1 VRTGCLGRE
10 RGRQRVRVDLEQREV
25 LPDEAHPTVGTLDQ
39 RTQDGGRGPAAR
51 ALEVAVLDD
60 RDRRVEP
67 SEHVPRVVGQVR
79 DHDPDADGQVTAL
92 EYSAHPDAGSVL
104 RRICTEL
111 ASDPE
116 VLGLA
121 VTHRTGSLV
130 VGDLAI
136 VACVATAHRALEFD
150 VCREL
155 VERVKTEVPIWK
167 RQQLADGAH
176 TWVGL

>member
-1 VRTGCLGRE
+1 VTKTLARI
-10 RGRQRVRVDLEQREV
+10 VDTDLDV
-25 LPDEAHPTVGTLDQ
+25 PAHL
-39 RTQDGGRGPAAR
+39 AAVADPR
-51 ALEVAVLDD
+51 AGAVATF
-60 RDRRVEP
+60 
-67 SEHVPRVVGQVR
+67 VGQVR

-92 EYSAHPDAGSVL
+92 EYSAHPDAESVL

-111 ASDPE
+111 ASDPA

-121 VTHRTGSLV
+121 VSHRTGSLV

-136 VACVATAHRALEFD
+136 VACVATAHRALAFD

-167 RQQLADGAH
+167 RQQLADGTH

>member
-1 VRTGCLGRE
+1 MTKILARI
-10 RGRQRVRVDLEQREV
+10 
-25 LPDEAHPTVGTLDQ
+25 VGTDLDVSAHL
-39 RTQDGGRGPAAR
+39 AAVADPR
-51 ALEVAVLDD
+51 AGAVATF
-60 RDRRVEP
+60 
-67 SEHVPRVVGQVR
+67 VGQVR
-79 DHDPDADGQVTAL
+79 DHDPDADGQVTSL
-92 EYSAHPDAGSVL
+92 EYSAHPDAESVL

-111 ASDPE
+111 AADPE

-121 VTHRTGSLV
+121 VAHRTGPLV

-136 VACVATAHRALEFD
+136 VACVATAHRALAFD

-167 RQQLADGAH
+167 RQKLADGTH

>member
-1 VRTGCLGRE
+1 VTKILARIAAT
-10 RGRQRVRVDLEQREV
+10 DLDV
-25 LPDEAHPTVGTLDQ
+25 LAHL
-39 RTQDGGRGPAAR
+39 AAVADPR
-51 ALEVAVLDD
+51 AGAVATF
-60 RDRRVEP
+60 
-67 SEHVPRVVGQVR
+67 VGQVR

-92 EYSAHPDAGSVL
+92 EYSAHPDAETVL
-104 RRICTEL
+104 RRICTEM
-111 ASDPE
+111 AADPE

-121 VTHRTGSLV
+121 VTHRTGPLV

-136 VACVATAHRALEFD
+136 VACVATAHRALAFD

-167 RQQLADGAH
+167 RQRLADGTH

>member
-1 VRTGCLGRE
+1 VTTILARI
-10 RGRQRVRVDLEQREV
+10 
-25 LPDEAHPTVGTLDQ
+25 VGTDLDVSAHL
-39 RTQDGGRGPAAR
+39 AAVADPR
-51 ALEVAVLDD
+51 AGAVATF
-60 RDRRVEP
+60 
-67 SEHVPRVVGQVR
+67 VGQVR

-92 EYSAHPDAGSVL
+92 EYSAHPDAQAVL
-104 RRICTEL
+104 HRICTEL
-111 ASDPE
+111 AADPE

-121 VTHRTGSLV
+121 VSHRTGALV

-136 VACVATAHRALEFD
+136 VTCVATAHRALAFD

-167 RQQLADGAH
+167 RQKLADGTH

>member
-1 VRTGCLGRE
+1 MTQILASIVDTDLDVLGH
-10 RGRQRVRVDLEQREV
+10 L
-25 LPDEAHPTVGTLDQ
+25 
-39 RTQDGGRGPAAR
+39 AAVADPR
-51 ALEVAVLDD
+51 AGAVATF
-60 RDRRVEP
+60 
-67 SEHVPRVVGQVR
+67 VGQVR

-92 EYSAHPDAGSVL
+92 EYSAHPDAESVL
-104 RRICTEL
+104 RRICAEL

-136 VACVATAHRALEFD
+136 VACVATAHRALAFD

-167 RQQLADGAH
+167 RQQLADGTC

>member
-1 VRTGCLGRE
+1 VTKVLARIAAT
-10 RGRQRVRVDLEQREV
+10 DLDV
-25 LPDEAHPTVGTLDQ
+25 LAHL
-39 RTQDGGRGPAAR
+39 AAVADPR
-51 ALEVAVLDD
+51 AGAVATF
-60 RDRRVEP
+60 
-67 SEHVPRVVGQVR
+67 VGQVR

-92 EYSAHPDAGSVL
+92 EYSAHPDAETVL
-104 RRICTEL
+104 RRICTEM
-111 ASDPE
+111 AADPE

-121 VTHRTGSLV
+121 VTHRTGPLV

-136 VACVATAHRALEFD
+136 VACVATAHRALAFD

-167 RQQLADGAH
+167 RQRLADGTH

>member
-1 VRTGCLGRE
+1 VTKTLARI
-10 RGRQRVRVDLEQREV
+10 VDTDLDV
-25 LPDEAHPTVGTLDQ
+25 PAHL
-39 RTQDGGRGPAAR
+39 AAVADPR
-51 ALEVAVLDD
+51 AGAVAAF
-60 RDRRVEP
+60 
-67 SEHVPRVVGQVR
+67 VGQVR

-92 EYSAHPDAGSVL
+92 EYSAHPDAESVL

-121 VTHRTGSLV
+121 VSHRTGSLV

-136 VACVATAHRALEFD
+136 VACVATAHRALAFD

-167 RQQLADGAH
+167 RQQLADGTH

>member
-1 VRTGCLGRE
+1 VTKILARIVAT
-10 RGRQRVRVDLEQREV
+10 DLDV
-25 LPDEAHPTVGTLDQ
+25 LAHL
-39 RTQDGGRGPAAR
+39 AAVADPR
-51 ALEVAVLDD
+51 AGAVATF
-60 RDRRVEP
+60 
-67 SEHVPRVVGQVR
+67 VGQVR

-92 EYSAHPDAGSVL
+92 EYSAHPDAETVL
-104 RRICTEL
+104 RRICTEM
-111 ASDPE
+111 AADPE

-121 VTHRTGSLV
+121 VTHRTGPLV

-136 VACVATAHRALEFD
+136 VACVATAHRALAFD

-167 RQQLADGAH
+167 RQRLADGTH

>member
-1 VRTGCLGRE
+1 MTQILASI
-10 RGRQRVRVDLEQREV
+10 VDADLDV
-25 LPDEAHPTVGTLDQ
+25 LAHL
-39 RTQDGGRGPAAR
+39 AAVADPR
-51 ALEVAVLDD
+51 AGAVATF
-60 RDRRVEP
+60 
-67 SEHVPRVVGQVR
+67 VGQVR
-79 DHDPDADGQVTAL
+79 DHDPDADGSVTGL
-92 EYSAHPDAGSVL
+92 EYSAHPDAESVL

-111 ASDPE
+111 AVDPE

-130 VGDLAI
+130 VGDVAI
-136 VACVATAHRALEFD
+136 VACVATAHRALAFD

>member
-1 VRTGCLGRE
+1 MTTILARI
-10 RGRQRVRVDLEQREV
+10 
-25 LPDEAHPTVGTLDQ
+25 VGTDLDVSAHL
-39 RTQDGGRGPAAR
+39 AAVADPR
-51 ALEVAVLDD
+51 AGAVATF
-60 RDRRVEP
+60 
-67 SEHVPRVVGQVR
+67 VGQVR

-92 EYSAHPDAGSVL
+92 EYSAHPDAESVL
-104 RRICTEL
+104 HRICTEL

-121 VTHRTGSLV
+121 VSHRTGSLV

-136 VACVATAHRALEFD
+136 VACVATAHRALAFD

-167 RQQLADGAH
+167 RQQLADGTH

>member
-1 VRTGCLGRE
+1 VTKTLARI
-10 RGRQRVRVDLEQREV
+10 VDTDLDV
-25 LPDEAHPTVGTLDQ
+25 PAHL
-39 RTQDGGRGPAAR
+39 AAVADPR
-51 ALEVAVLDD
+51 AGAVAAF
-60 RDRRVEP
+60 
-67 SEHVPRVVGQVR
+67 VGQVR
-79 DHDPDADGQVTAL
+79 DHDPEADGQVTAL
-92 EYSAHPDAGSVL
+92 EYSAHPDAESVL

-121 VTHRTGSLV
+121 VSHRTGSLV

-136 VACVATAHRALEFD
+136 VACVATAHRALAFD

-167 RQQLADGAH
+167 RQQLADGTH

>member
-1 VRTGCLGRE
+1 MTQILASIVDTDLDVLGH
-10 RGRQRVRVDLEQREV
+10 L
-25 LPDEAHPTVGTLDQ
+25 
-39 RTQDGGRGPAAR
+39 AAVADPR
-51 ALEVAVLDD
+51 AGAVATF
-60 RDRRVEP
+60 
-67 SEHVPRVVGQVR
+67 VGQVR

-92 EYSAHPDAGSVL
+92 EYSAHPDAESVL
-104 RRICTEL
+104 RRICAEL

-136 VACVATAHRALEFD
+136 VACVATAHRALAFD

-155 VERVKTEVPIWK
+155 VERVKAEVPIWK
-167 RQQLADGAH
+167 RQQLADGTC

>member
-1 VRTGCLGRE
+1 MTKTLARI
-10 RGRQRVRVDLEQREV
+10 VDTDLDV
-25 LPDEAHPTVGTLDQ
+25 PAHL
-39 RTQDGGRGPAAR
+39 AAVADPR
-51 ALEVAVLDD
+51 AGAVATF
-60 RDRRVEP
+60 
-67 SEHVPRVVGQVR
+67 VGQVR

-92 EYSAHPDAGSVL
+92 EYSAHPDAESVL

-111 ASDPE
+111 AADPE

-121 VTHRTGSLV
+121 VSHRTGALV

-136 VACVATAHRALEFD
+136 VVCVATAHRALAFD

-167 RQQLADGAH
+167 RQQLADGTH

>member
-1 VRTGCLGRE
+1 MTKILARI
-10 RGRQRVRVDLEQREV
+10 
-25 LPDEAHPTVGTLDQ
+25 VGTDLDVSAHL
-39 RTQDGGRGPAAR
+39 AAVADPR
-51 ALEVAVLDD
+51 AGAVATF
-60 RDRRVEP
+60 
-67 SEHVPRVVGQVR
+67 VGQVR

-92 EYSAHPDAGSVL
+92 EYSAHPDAESVL

-121 VTHRTGSLV
+121 VSHRTGALV

-136 VACVATAHRALEFD
+136 VVCVATAHRALAFD

-167 RQQLADGAH
+167 RQKLADGTH
-176 TWVGL
+176 MWVGL

>member
-1 VRTGCLGRE
+1 MTQILARI
-10 RGRQRVRVDLEQREV
+10 
-25 LPDEAHPTVGTLDQ
+25 VGTDLDVLAHLSAIA
-39 RTQDGGRGPAAR
+39 DPR
-51 ALEVAVLDD
+51 AGAVATF
-60 RDRRVEP
+60 
-67 SEHVPRVVGQVR
+67 VGQVR
-79 DHDPDADGQVTAL
+79 DHDPDADGRVTEL
-92 EYSAHPDAGSVL
+92 EYSAHPDAEVVL

-111 ASDPE
+111 TADPE

-121 VTHRTGSLV
+121 VSHRTGALA

-136 VACVATAHRALEFD
+136 VAAVATAHRALAFD

-167 RQQLADGAH
+167 RQQLADGTH

>member
-1 VRTGCLGRE
+1 MTKILARIVATEL
-10 RGRQRVRVDLEQREV
+10 DV
-25 LPDEAHPTVGTLDQ
+25 LAHL
-39 RTQDGGRGPAAR
+39 AAVADPR
-51 ALEVAVLDD
+51 AGAVATF
-60 RDRRVEP
+60 
-67 SEHVPRVVGQVR
+67 VGQVR
-79 DHDPDADGQVTAL
+79 DHDPDADGQVTSL
-92 EYSAHPDAGSVL
+92 EYSAHPDAESVL

-111 ASDPE
+111 AADPE

-121 VTHRTGSLV
+121 AAHRTGLLV

-136 VACVATAHRALEFD
+136 VACVATAHRALAFD

-167 RQQLADGAH
+167 RQKLADGTH

>member
-1 VRTGCLGRE
+1 MTTILARI
-10 RGRQRVRVDLEQREV
+10 
-25 LPDEAHPTVGTLDQ
+25 VGTDLDVSAHL
-39 RTQDGGRGPAAR
+39 AAVADPR
-51 ALEVAVLDD
+51 AGAVATF
-60 RDRRVEP
+60 
-67 SEHVPRVVGQVR
+67 VGQVR

-92 EYSAHPDAGSVL
+92 EYSAHPDAQAVL
-104 RRICTEL
+104 HRICTEL
-111 ASDPE
+111 AADPE

-121 VTHRTGSLV
+121 VSHRTGALV

-136 VACVATAHRALEFD
+136 VTCVATAHRALAFD

-167 RQQLADGAH
+167 RQKLADGTH